1 MTTSIQLGWDRPAP
15 PSRKLTAMCAAA
27 PWMDVPG
34 TSIHGKQVD
43 LPPEMNKDELAL
55 YEDAIQGL
63 ERCIE
68 VLYGQAMVA
77 ADEYMSFVDRVEAK
91 ATGWESRSTLQ
102 LSCTRKGNH
111 LDLKWTGI
119 RWFGQKNNRQSI
131 RVRIAINE
139 ESMTYAKDRL
149 NTFAKEWEI
158 DEVMKTEKK
167 LRSIRRK
174 AKHIVKAII
183 NTRNAIRVLKAQKGD
198 EIEAEEEAVG

>member
-1 MTTSIQLGWDRPAP
+1 MATSIQLGWDRPVF
-15 PSRKLTAMCAAA
+15 PSRKLTVMCAAA

-63 ERCIE
+63 ERCIA
-68 VLYGQAMVA
+68 VLYGQAVIEA
-77 ADEYMSFVDRVEAK
+77 EEYMKFVDGVEAK

-167 LRSIRRK
+167 LQSIRRK
-174 AKHIVKAII
+174 SKHIVKAII

-198 EIEAEEEAVG
+198 EVESEEEAVG

>member
-1 MTTSIQLGWDRPAP
+1 MATSIQLGWDRPAF
-15 PSRKLTAMCAAA
+15 PSRKLTVMCAAA

-63 ERCIE
+63 ERCIA
-68 VLYGQAMVA
+68 VLYGQAVIA
-77 ADEYMSFVDRVEAK
+77 AEEYMKFVDGVEAK

-119 RWFGQKNNRQSI
+119 RWFGPKTTRQFL
-131 RVRIAINE
+131 RVRIALNAE
-139 ESMTYAKDRL
+139 TMTYARDRL
-149 NTFAKEWEI
+149 KTFAKEWEI
-158 DEVMKTEKK
+158 DEVVKTEKK
-167 LRSIRRK
+167 LQSIRRK
-174 AKHIVKAII
+174 SKHIVKAIV
-183 NTRNAIRVLKAQKGD
+183 NTRNAIRVLKAQKGED
-198 EIEAEEEAVG
+198 VEVEEEAAD

>member
-1 MTTSIQLGWDRPAP
+1 M
-15 PSRKLTAMCAAA
+15 
-27 PWMDVPG
+27 
-34 TSIHGKQVD
+34 
-43 LPPEMNKDELAL
+43 
-55 YEDAIQGL
+55 
-63 ERCIE
+63 
-68 VLYGQAMVA
+68 
-77 ADEYMSFVDRVEAK
+77 
-91 ATGWESRSTLQ
+91 
-102 LSCTRKGNH
+102 
-111 LDLKWTGI
+111 DLKWTGI

-198 EIEAEEEAVG
+198 EVEAEEEAVG

>member
-1 MTTSIQLGWDRPAP
+1 MYRVSPYTVKRWIY
-15 PSRKLTAMCAAA
+15 
-27 PWMDVPG
+27 
-34 TSIHGKQVD
+34 
-43 LPPEMNKDELAL
+43 PEMNKDELAL

-102 LSCTRKGNH
+102 LSCTRKGKH

-149 NTFAKEWEI
+149 NIFAKEWEI
-158 DEVMKTEKK
+158 DEVMNTEKSFNPSDESQNT
-167 LRSIRRK
+167 LSRPSSIL
-174 AKHIVKAII
+174 VMPS
-183 NTRNAIRVLKAQKGD
+183 VC
-198 EIEAEEEAVG
+198 

>member
-1 MTTSIQLGWDRPAP
+1 MGGFIQLGWTRPAS
-15 PSRKLTAMCAAA
+15 PSRKKCVLSCMA

-34 TSIHGKQVD
+34 ISIHGKEMD

-102 LSCTRKGNH
+102 LSCTRMGCC
-111 LDLKWTGI
+111 
-119 RWFGQKNNRQSI
+119 RFR
-131 RVRIAINE
+131 
-139 ESMTYAKDRL
+139 
-149 NTFAKEWEI
+149 
-158 DEVMKTEKK
+158 
-167 LRSIRRK
+167 
-174 AKHIVKAII
+174 
-183 NTRNAIRVLKAQKGD
+183 
-198 EIEAEEEAVG
+198 

>member
-1 MTTSIQLGWDRPAP
+1 MATSIQLGWDRPVF
-15 PSRKLTAMCAAA
+15 PSRKLTVMCGAA

-43 LPPEMNKDELAL
+43 LPPKMNKDELVL

-167 LRSIRRK
+167 LQSIRRK
-174 AKHIVKAII
+174 SKHIVKAII
-183 NTRNAIRVLKAQKGD
+183 NTRNAIRVLKAQKGN
-198 EIEAEEEAVG
+198 EVEAEEEAVG

>member
-1 MTTSIQLGWDRPAP
+1 
-15 PSRKLTAMCAAA
+15 
-27 PWMDVPG
+27 
-34 TSIHGKQVD
+34 
-43 LPPEMNKDELAL
+43 MNKDELAL

-158 DEVMKTEKK
+158 DKVMETEAK
-167 LRSIRRK
+167 LHVIRRK
-174 AKHIVKAII
+174 AKHIVKSMMYV
-183 NTRNAIRVLKAQKGD
+183 RNAVKVYKAAGGD
-198 EIEAEEEAVG
+198 GSDSSEEEAVE

>member
-1 MTTSIQLGWDRPAP
+1 
-15 PSRKLTAMCAAA
+15 
-27 PWMDVPG
+27 MDVPG
-34 TSIHGKQVD
+34 ISIHGKEMD

-102 LSCTRKGNH
+102 LSCSRKGTH

-119 RWFGQKNNRQSI
+119 RCFGQMNKRP
-131 RVRIAINE
+131 
-139 ESMTYAKDRL
+139 SMTYAKDRL

-167 LRSIRRK
+167 LQSIRRK
-174 AKHIVKAII
+174 SKHIVKAII

-198 EIEAEEEAVG
+198 EVEAEEEAVG

>member
-1 MTTSIQLGWDRPAP
+1 MATSIQLGWDRPVF
-15 PSRKLTAMCAAA
+15 PSRKLTVMCAAA

-63 ERCIE
+63 ERCIA
-68 VLYGQAMVA
+68 VLYGQAVIEA
-77 ADEYMSFVDRVEAK
+77 EEYMKFVDGVEAK

-158 DEVMKTEKK
+158 DEVMKTEQK
-167 LRSIRRK
+167 LQSIRRK
-174 AKHIVKAII
+174 SKHIVKAII

-198 EIEAEEEAVG
+198 EVEAEEEAVG

>member
-1 MTTSIQLGWDRPAP
+1 MTTSIQLGWDRPAL
-15 PSRKLTAMCAAA
+15 PSRKLTVMCAAA
-27 PWMDVPG
+27 PWMDVQG

-63 ERCIE
+63 ERCIA
-68 VLYGQAMVA
+68 VLYGQAVIA
-77 ADEYMSFVDRVEAK
+77 AEEYMKFVDGVEAK

-149 NTFAKEWEI
+149 NTFAREWEI

-167 LRSIRRK
+167 ASIHQTK
-174 AKHIVKAII
+174 VK
-183 NTRNAIRVLKAQKGD
+183 THCQGHHQYS
-198 EIEAEEEAVG
+198 